1 MLRIRPSRLAALI
14 CLALTHTAFA
24 ADLIVSANDGKF
36 VRVDGRATFPQPAAP
51 DSLSVIDA
59 SQFPPVIKAT
69 IEGIEHTLQGP
80 PQAVAITPDGK
91 LAIIGAP
98 SRYDHEAKKESFGQ
112 FLQVVDLEASPP
124 KLLGRVDIGGHPQ
137 GLSISPNGQLLLAAS
152 VDGTVKVVT
161 IAGKTLTLVDT
172 VKVAAKRLSGLTI
185 SHDGKAAL
193 VALRDENGLAVL
205 SIDGT
210 QVKDTGERVSTGVAP
225 YAIDVD
231 SNGQY
236 AVVGNAGLAGL
247 AGYTGKMAADV
258 DTVTLIDVSKRP
270 FRAVQHLTVP
280 SLPEAA
286 AISPDGKW
294 IAVQSMNGS
303 NLTPDN
309 PHRNKLGKVT
319 LFAIEG
325 GQARRIND
333 LPGGEAAQGIVFT
346 QDSRHMLV
354 QFDVEKALAV
364 YAIRDGQLVDTQE
377 RLKLGAGPVSIRSM
391 PR

>member
-1 MLRIRPSRLAALI
+1 M
-14 CLALTHTAFA
+14 CLALSHTAFA

-59 SQFPPVIKAT
+59 SQFPPTIKAT

-91 LAIIGAP
+91 LVVIGAP
-98 SRYDHEAKKESFGQ
+98 SRYDYEAKKESFGQ

-124 KLLGRVDIGGHPQ
+124 QVLGRVDIGGHPQ
-137 GLSISPNGQLLLAAS
+137 GLSISPDGKLLLAAS

-161 IAGKTLTLVDT
+161 IVGKTLTLVDT
-172 VKVAAKRLSGLTI
+172 VKVATKRLSGLTI
-185 SHDGKAAL
+185 THDGKAAL
-193 VALRDENGLAVL
+193 VALRDEGGLATL

-210 QVKDTGERVSTGVAP
+210 QVKDTGERISTGLAP

-247 AGYTGKMAADV
+247 AGYTGKMAADA
-258 DTVTLIDVSKRP
+258 DTVTLIDVSARP
-270 FRAVQHLTVP
+270 FRAIQHLSVAA
-280 SLPEAA
+280 LPEAA

-294 IAVQSMNGS
+294 VAVQSMNGS

-309 PHRNKLGKVT
+309 ARRNKLGKVT
-319 LFAIEG
+319 LFAIEN
-325 GQARRIND
+325 GQARRVSE

-346 QDSRHMLV
+346 KDSRNMLV

-364 YAIRDGQLVDTQE
+364 YGIRNGQLVDTQE